1 MKLLVFSG
9 IHSVQSSFETI
20 MPILDSENPD
30 IVILLGD
37 LFPDFDDT
45 IDSSMLDI
53 YSNNILQ
60 LNLIGRPVFVIPS
73 RKDLDYSNIKKLQ
86 KKTEFW
92 IRWLHNKGTIID
104 GFLFYGVGGGLESE
118 QLNNIIQKYNSMAP
132 DHFIVLIA
140 DEIKENL
147 DLISPSLTLVTSDN
161 NLNLS
166 RGWIET
172 VNHLKEKKMNI
183 FDIDK
188 KLKKTISF

>member
-37 LFPDFDDT
+37 LFPDFNDT

-53 YSNNILQ
+53 YTNNILQ
-60 LNLIGRPVFVIPS
+60 LNLIERPVFVIPS
-73 RKDLDYSNIKKLQ
+73 RKDLDYSIIKKLQ

-118 QLNNIIQKYNSMAP
+118 QVDNIKKYNSMAP

-140 DEIKENL
+140 DEIKENV
-147 DLISPSLTLVTSDN
+147 DLKSPSLTLVTSDN

-166 RGWIET
+166 RGWTET
-172 VNHLKEKKMNI
+172 VDHLKEKKMSI

-188 KLKKTISF
+188 KLKKIISF